1 MTQVHGF
8 CILYTFFIIE
18 QQIPFGKSYPFYTVL
33 VMSTSEGQIN
43 PVIELMNQRMSR
55 LTTMEGR
62 QNVLSFVPRSS
73 DVIVATPA
81 KCGTTWMQQIM
92 HQLRSGGDMTFADID
107 EAVPWIELAYDV
119 GLDLDAEHKYQ
130 PRCFKT
136 HAWYEV
142 CPKGGKYIVVYR
154 EPCASFYSAF
164 NFLKGTHFQS
174 GEITLD
180 EFVKNMI
187 SPNEKMRQN
196 YFQHLLS
203 WWPKRNDPNVLF
215 LLYEDM
221 LEDLESAVRAV
232 ASFMGFDDEASIT
245 NTVKMSTF
253 DFMKQNQDKFAS
265 NRVSSYR
272 NKAVGIPEGVK
283 LQRVATGSATKGR
296 EIMDE
301 GTKQAVQKMW
311 NEIVTKETGFQ
322 DYSDFREALKKE
334 KQS

>member
-1 MTQVHGF
+1 
-8 CILYTFFIIE
+8 
-18 QQIPFGKSYPFYTVL
+18 
-33 VMSTSEGQIN
+33 MSTSEERN
-43 PVIELMNQRMSR
+43 PAMELMIQNMSR
-55 LTTMEGR
+55 LMTNEGR
-62 QNVLSFVPRSS
+62 QKALSFIPRSG
-73 DVIVATPA
+73 DVIVSTPL

-92 HQLRSGGDMTFADID
+92 HQLRSGGDMTFTDID
-107 EAVPWIELAYDV
+107 EVVPWIDLAYVV
-119 GLDLDAEHKYQ
+119 GQDLDAEHKYQ

-136 HAWYEV
+136 HAWYDV

-164 NFLKGTHFQS
+164 NFFQGGPFQP

-180 EFVKNMI
+180 EFVKYMI
-187 SPNEKMRQN
+187 SPNEKTHVD

-215 LLYEDM
+215 RLYEDM
-221 LEDLESAVRAV
+221 LDDLESAMKAV
-232 ASFMGFDDEASIT
+232 ASFMGIDDEASIT
-245 NTVKMSTF
+245 NAVKMSTF

-265 NRVSSYR
+265 NVVSSYR
-272 NKAVGIPEGVK
+272 NKAMGIPEGVVC
-283 LQRVATGSATKGR
+283 QRVATGSATKGR

-311 NEIVTKETGFQ
+311 DETVTKWTGFQ
-322 DYSDFREALKKE
+322 DYSKFRDGLMRE

>member
-1 MTQVHGF
+1 
-8 CILYTFFIIE
+8 
-18 QQIPFGKSYPFYTVL
+18 
-33 VMSTSEGQIN
+33 
-43 PVIELMNQRMSR
+43 
-55 LTTMEGR
+55 
-62 QNVLSFVPRSS
+62 
-73 DVIVATPA
+73 
-81 KCGTTWMQQIM
+81 
-92 HQLRSGGDMTFADID
+92 
-107 EAVPWIELAYDV
+107 
-119 GLDLDAEHKYQ
+119 
-130 PRCFKT
+130 
-136 HAWYEV
+136 
-142 CPKGGKYIVVYR
+142 
-154 EPCASFYSAF
+154 
-164 NFLKGTHFQS
+164 
-174 GEITLD
+174 
-180 EFVKNMI
+180 
-187 SPNEKMRQN
+187 
-196 YFQHLLS
+196 
-203 WWPKRNDPNVLF
+203 
-215 LLYEDM
+215 M

-245 NTVKMSTF
+245 NAVKMSTF